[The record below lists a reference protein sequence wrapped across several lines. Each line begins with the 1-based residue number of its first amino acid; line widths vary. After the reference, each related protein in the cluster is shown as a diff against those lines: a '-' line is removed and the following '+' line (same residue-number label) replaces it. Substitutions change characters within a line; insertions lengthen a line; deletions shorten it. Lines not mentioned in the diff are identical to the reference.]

1 MATTKTDLSDFM
13 AADIDTER
21 RTYRICQNCTKL
33 DYGDSVFVKCIA
45 LCVCACVRAC
55 ASRDQAGERLF

>member
-1 MATTKTDLSDFM
+1 MATTKTGLSM

-33 DYGDSVFVKCIA
+33 DCGDSVFVKCIA
-45 LCVCACVRAC
+45 LCVCVCAC
-55 ASRDQAGERLF
+55 ASHDQAGERLF